1 MQFKNIEER
10 YLSCPGFMKV
20 FSTTKETK
28 EWLLNFTVGLIK
40 TEDCDDVTPLLT
52 DLKKD
57 WETDWS

>member
-10 YLSCPGFMKV
+10 YLSYPGFMKV

-28 EWLLNFTVGLIK
+28 EWVLNFTVGLIK
-40 TEDCDDVTPLLT
+40 TEDCDEGAPLLT

-57 WETDWS
+57 

>member
-10 YLSCPGFMKV
+10 YFSYPGFMKV

-28 EWLLNFTVGLIK
+28 EWVLNFTVGLIK
-40 TEDCDDVTPLLT
+40 TEDCDEGAPLLT

-57 WETDWS
+57 